1 MTQKEKM
8 KKSKIIFDKSISGI
22 WQNIS
27 IKTTS
32 KKYLPKLKQ
41 FYRKNSMNHSHP
53 FNINLHNNNNVNN
66 NNEIAN
72 SNKKNNK
79 SLSISKLMIVIKE
92 KTPER
97 KNHLKSINNRLPS
110 AIQSKVKDFFSI
122 NINNSANLKPNQIF
136 LIPNKFENNI
146 CLDDINYQIINLN
159 EISKSNIMPNIVRH
173 SGKDII
179 KKIINNDI
187 NNNFE
192 NKENKL
198 NHSCKKVTFFLK
210 QRIKGIKLK
219 RDRFLNDVHKISIN
233 AQMSEIN
240 KSNK

>member
-1 MTQKEKM
+1 MSHYYQLNA
-8 KKSKIIFDKSISGI
+8 SSFGLP
-22 WQNIS
+22 QNRPR
-27 IKTTS
+27 
-32 KKYLPKLKQ
+32 L
-41 FYRKNSMNHSHP
+41 
-53 FNINLHNNNNVNN
+53 
-66 NNEIAN
+66 
-72 SNKKNNK
+72 
-79 SLSISKLMIVIKE
+79 LMISVFVGEDQAAAKV
-92 KTPER
+92 
-97 KNHLKSINNRLPS
+97 
-110 AIQSKVKDFFSI
+110 VKDFFSI